1 MIQKVKVF
9 EAEMNQIKDDKIKK
23 FAEVAV
29 NKLPDYFFEVAA
41 SSTGK
46 YHPAYSLGTGG
57 LVRHTKAAVGFA
69 TTMLGLEF
77 MQNYFT
83 PTEQDLMIVSLIL
96 HDGCKHGLNGSSYT
110 VATHPLEIC
119 DMIRKDEELTSLLPA
134 DQLEFIYKA
143 VSSHMGQWNTDFKT
157 KKEILPKPETKF
169 EMFVHLCDYLASR
182 KYLTYEF
189 EGGRYELKNY
199 VLQKK
204 SEAPA
209 SEESGPQRIIAI
221 CKEKIANGADR
232 NNLYALIAKHNG
244 GNKNPKTITDKKVVE
259 NIINELGGM

>member
-1 MIQKVKVF
+1 MVIQKIKVF
-9 EAEMNQIKDDKIKK
+9 ETEMNQIKDDKIKK

-46 YHPAYSLGTGG
+46 YHPAYSLGSGG

-69 TTMLGLEF
+69 TTMLGLES

-83 PTEQDLMIVSLIL
+83 STEQDLMIVSLIL

-119 DMIRKDEELTSLLPA
+119 DMIRSDEELTSLLPA
-134 DQLEFIYKA
+134 EQLEFLYKCI
-143 VSSHMGQWNTDFKT
+143 SSHMGQWNTDFRS
-157 KKEILPKPETKF
+157 KKEILPKPETKY
-169 EMFVHLCDYLASR
+169 EVFVHLCDYLASR

-189 EGGRYELKNY
+189 EGGRYELKNFA
-199 VLQKK
+199 LQKK
-204 SEAPA
+204 NEAELTGA
-209 SEESGPQRIIAI
+209 EKIIAI
-221 CKEKIANGADR
+221 CKEKIAKGVDR
-232 NNLYALIAKHNG
+232 NDLYALIAKHNG
-244 GNKNPKTITDKKVVE
+244 GNKNPKTITDEKVVE